1 MHMQS
6 NKVTPLPQSI
16 YTKLTQN
23 IRAKIIKLLG
33 KKDKCIIWD
42 WIWQQFLCKDTKRQK
57 QIKYISSKVKTSL
70 LQISPP
76 ESAKASY

>member
-23 IRAKIIKLLG
+23 IKAKIIKLLG
-33 KKDKCIIWD
+33 KNISVSFVTGFGNSFFDRTPKDKSRLSI
-42 WIWQQFLCKDTKRQK
+42 FHPK
-57 QIKYISSKVKTSL
+57 
-70 LQISPP
+70 
-76 ESAKASY
+76 